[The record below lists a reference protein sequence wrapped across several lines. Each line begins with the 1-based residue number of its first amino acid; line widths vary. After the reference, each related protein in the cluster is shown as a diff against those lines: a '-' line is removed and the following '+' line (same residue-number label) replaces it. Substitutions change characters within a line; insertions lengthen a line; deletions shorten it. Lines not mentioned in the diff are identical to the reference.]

1 MTNSTTITTA
11 LPVGTWAADPIHSTA
26 GFAVKHMVV
35 ATFRGRFERFVAT
48 LAVGDDGTARLDG
61 SVDVASVL
69 VKDENLEAHLMS
81 PDFFD
86 AELYPQLRFESTAIE
101 ADGDEVVV
109 RGTMT
114 IKGIT
119 QPVTG
124 RGRITEPTEDADGQR
139 RVGLSLEAVVDRRA
153 YGLNWNQPLSKGGYV
168 LANDV
173 KLEIE
178 LSLVAQ

>member
-1 MTNSTTITTA
+1 MSNSTTITTA
-11 LPVGTWAADPIHSTA
+11 LPIGTWAADPVHSTV

-35 ATFRGRFERFVAT
+35 ATFRGRFERFDAT
-48 LAVGDDGTARLDG
+48 LAVGDDGAARLAG

-69 VKDENLEAHLMS
+69 VRDENLEAHLVS

-86 AELYPQLRFESTAIE
+86 VELHPHLRFESTAIE
-101 ADGDEVVV
+101 ADGEEVVV

-114 IKGIT
+114 INGMT

-124 RGRITEPTEDADGQR
+124 RGRITEPAEDADGRR

-153 YGLNWNQPLSKGGYV
+153 YGLNWNQPLAKGGYV

-178 LSLVAQ
+178 LSLIAR